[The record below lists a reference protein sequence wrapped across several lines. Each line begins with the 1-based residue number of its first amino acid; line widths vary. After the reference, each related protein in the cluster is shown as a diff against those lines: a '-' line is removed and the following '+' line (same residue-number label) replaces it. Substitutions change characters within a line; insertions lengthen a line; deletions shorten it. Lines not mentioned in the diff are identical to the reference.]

1 MYALGLLNAVYL
13 WPEISIPVRENGSGS
28 FQVRMLEKQRAIK
41 EKNGRSRMLLG
52 KIYVSIFGFSCIAAN
67 CLLCP

>member
-1 MYALGLLNAVYL
+1 MLLGLLNAVYL
-13 WPEISIPVRENGSGS
+13 WPEISIPVRENGNGS

-52 KIYVSIFGFSCIAAN
+52 KIYVSIFGFSFIAAN